1 MTHTMGGGP
10 ELSAGQYQSR
20 PQLQTAAHKTLPR
33 ACRGLLPENRPP
45 APLYTMCRICPGLDH
60 LHRPYTVCRPNEPN
74 LHVFRFLHI
83 VYILPP
89 DERGGC
95 KPQQS
100 GKTTKKK
107 KNNKKPLPPSPAVH
121 AGALRQSKP
130 SVVPAC

>member
-10 ELSAGQYQSR
+10 ELSTGQYQSR

-60 LHRPYTVCRPNEPN
+60 LHRPYTVCSPMPNEPN

-95 KPQQS
+95 KRHCKPQQS
-100 GKTTKKK
+100 G
-107 KNNKKPLPPSPAVH
+107 NN
-121 AGALRQSKP
+121 
-130 SVVPAC
+130 